1 MATYHFHVAQIS
13 RGKGGSVCSAAAYRS
28 GEKIHDSYYGEDPDY
43 TRKGGVVTSE
53 ILLPENAPREY
64 SDRETLWNAVEF
76 AENHPKAQL
85 AYSFDFALQNELSM
99 DENIALAKKFIKEN
113 FVERGMICD
122 MAIHSPEKEGGEP
135 NPHVHVMVPMRPL
148 NEDGSWGAK
157 QRREY
162 LVDEDG
168 HRIRGSDGKYVFN
181 AVKTTDWSEVETLN
195 TWRENWAKCINEA
208 FESKGILV
216 RVDHRSFEERG
227 EDYLP
232 QIHEG
237 PNVRAMEKRGIKTD
251 KGDWNRFVK
260 WVNNQIKSLKN
271 LINSISET
279 YKEIKTENEKCQ
291 SGFNE
296 LIAAIDNYCNSLEKR
311 YGKVRAVKA
320 RAEVNNF
327 IEKYKVS
334 SLDDFNAVTKTLYS
348 KVSDI
353 QNQVKAS
360 DAEMKE
366 INDTLRDYKDFKEL
380 KPVYDEWY
388 SIKRLGKKDKF
399 ASAHDGELRRYRM
412 LRRVLSEKYPD
423 MNIPIKDLCK
433 RRDELLNSRKVQ
445 KDKLDEVRDE
455 AKTAYR
461 LEKQVESEYRRKNK
475 NRIKERGI
483 ER

>member
-1 MATYHFHVAQIS
+1 
-13 RGKGGSVCSAAAYRS
+13 
-28 GEKIHDSYYGEDPDY
+28 
-43 TRKGGVVTSE
+43 
-53 ILLPENAPREY
+53 
-64 SDRETLWNAVEF
+64 
-76 AENHPKAQL
+76 
-85 AYSFDFALQNELSM
+85 
-99 DENIALAKKFIKEN
+99 
-113 FVERGMICD
+113 
-122 MAIHSPEKEGGEP
+122 
-135 NPHVHVMVPMRPL
+135 
-148 NEDGSWGAK
+148 
-157 QRREY
+157 
-162 LVDEDG
+162 
-168 HRIRGSDGKYVFN
+168 GKYVFN

-208 FESKGILV
+208 FESKGIPV

-227 EDYLP
+227 EDFLP

-279 YKEIKTENEKCQ
+279 YKEIKTENEKSQ
-291 SGFNE
+291 IGFNE

-311 YGKVRAVKA
+311 YGKVRAVKD
-320 RAEVNNF
+320 RTEVNNF

-366 INDTLRDYKDFKEL
+366 INDTLGDYKDFKEL

-388 SIKRLGKKDKF
+388 SIKR
-399 ASAHDGELRRYRM
+399 
-412 LRRVLSEKYPD
+412 
-423 MNIPIKDLCK
+423 
-433 RRDELLNSRKVQ
+433 
-445 KDKLDEVRDE
+445 
-455 AKTAYR
+455 
-461 LEKQVESEYRRKNK
+461 
-475 NRIKERGI
+475 
-483 ER
+483 